1 MFIYGHMGIKNCIM
15 GYNAAVLGGITMKI
29 SQVGDPEM
37 GSGKWIHWFQA
48 DLITKWFDDLR
59 FTKFEFDDIL
69 SNGLNGFNG
78 LMINGFGCYNGLM
91 IF

>member
-1 MFIYGHMGIKNCIM
+1 M

-48 DLITKWFDDLR
+48 DLITK
-59 FTKFEFDDIL
+59 
-69 SNGLNGFNG
+69 
-78 LMINGFGCYNGLM
+78 
-91 IF
+91 